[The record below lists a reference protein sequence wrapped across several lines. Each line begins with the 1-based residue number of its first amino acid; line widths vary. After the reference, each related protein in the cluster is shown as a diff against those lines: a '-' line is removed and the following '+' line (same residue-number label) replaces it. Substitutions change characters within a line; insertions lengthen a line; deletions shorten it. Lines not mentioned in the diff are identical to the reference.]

1 MISKFNPSNPTM
13 IKKISLIAS
22 AAALALAFAGCHAYD
37 TDYHG
42 SNVSAEASHN
52 FLGIV
57 KTNPDSYRYLDEAS
71 TIVIN
76 TDDLWCRRDFSGSD
90 TSLFWGLINIRDY

>member
-1 MISKFNPSNPTM
+1 MR
-13 IKKISLIAS
+13 KISLIAS
-22 AAALALAFAGCHAYD
+22 AAALAFALSGCNAYD

-42 SNVSAEASHN
+42 SNVCAEPAHN

-57 KTNPDSYRYLDEAS
+57 KTNPNSYRYVDEAS
-71 TIVIN
+71 TIILD
-76 TDDLWCRRDFSGSD
+76 TDELWCRRDFSGSD